1 RMDTTLLT
9 GHQLT
14 RRITVTAE
22 SGRTAVY
29 TVAYE
34 RLLSDADTL
43 QMILLDDK
51 PLEGFRADSTF
62 YLVTL
67 AESAERLPVVTYIEG
82 NEGQTVT
89 VNYEAVAYSTDSVAQ
104 ITVRAANGNTRVYTV
119 RFTRALSHDTHLQM
133 IYIDG
138 TPLTNFDE
146 EKYTYRIPLPV
157 EVTVLP
163 MVTAE
168 KKEPAQQVTIRRD
181 ADTVRVA
188 VVAADTAFTATYTLV
203 FEHLKS
209 DNTLL
214 ADLRLQYTEE
224 GAAAV
229 ALTPAFAPEHY
240 DYAVTLPYGVNDLPT
255 ILPVKSDEEQT
266 VEISA
271 PQVIGE
277 GTAQQA
283 IITITVTAPNE
294 EDQAAYTITFTFA
307 QNDDARLTAIYLRG
321 ELLAGFHPDTLEY
334 TLSYP
339 AHSTEEDFANA
350 SDVRAELSDSLATL
364 DLSMDDAGTI
374 LLSVTAQDGSNRTYS
389 IRQQIMLDTDNALR
403 MIYLDDTPLANFD
416 PEQEFYIHY
425 LVEGMTPPAVTAE
438 AVSDLAEISIREV
451 AAGDTCMVICTS
463 ESGESRRY
471 QIWFAVSETNDAAT
485 PTPNDVLVK
494 RLNGSYQLLFA
505 TTRKDVSIGVYNAMG
520 RLVALQKVPTA
531 NPNDVSLATDSYG
544 NEVLMDVSN
553 VESGVLMD
561 FSPNEIYFYT
571 FFLSDREVIRS
582 GKIVLL

>member
-1 RMDTTLLT
+1 
-9 GHQLT
+9 
-14 RRITVTAE
+14 
-22 SGRTAVY
+22 
-29 TVAYE
+29 
-34 RLLSDADTL
+34 
-43 QMILLDDK
+43 
-51 PLEGFRADSTF
+51 
-62 YLVTL
+62 
-67 AESAERLPVVTYIEG
+67 
-82 NEGQTVT
+82 
-89 VNYEAVAYSTDSVAQ
+89 
-104 ITVRAANGNTRVYTV
+104 
-119 RFTRALSHDTHLQM
+119 
-133 IYIDG
+133 DG

-168 KKEPAQQVTIRRD
+168 KKEPAQQVTILRD

-188 VVAADTAFTATYTLV
+188 VVAEDTAFTATYTLV

-214 ADLRLQYTEE
+214 ADLQLQYTEDAGVSPADGTAE
-224 GAAAV
+224 
-229 ALTPAFAPEHY
+229 LTLSPAFAPEHY

-266 VEISA
+266 VEVSA
-271 PQVIGE
+271 PQVVGE
-277 GTAQQA
+277 GTAKQA

-339 AHSTEEDFANA
+339 AHSTEEDFATA
-350 SDVRAELSDSLATL
+350 ADVRAECSDSLAL
-364 DLSMDDAGTI
+364 LAVSVDDAGTI

-403 MIYLDDTPLANFD
+403 MIYLDDAPLADFY
-416 PEQEFYIHY
+416 PEQDFYIYY

-438 AVSDLAEISIREV
+438 AESDLAEISIKEV
-451 AAGDTCMVICTS
+451 SAGDTCMVICTS

-494 RLNGSYQLLFA
+494 RIGGSYQLLFA
-505 TTRKDVSIGVYNAMG
+505 TTRKDVSIGLYNSMG
-520 RLVALQKVPTA
+520 RLVALEKVPTA

-553 VESGVLMD
+553 TNSGVLID
-561 FSPNEIYFYT
+561 LAPGDVYLYT
-571 FFLSDREVIRS
+571 FFLSDKEVIRS